1 MITRG
6 SLLLDGVSAG
16 DVFGYKDEQGNL
28 RSKQGLVTIAEDK
41 TAKSAM
47 LVAAITSTPT
57 GYVFDNT
64 KVTAGDQH
72 ITGTV
77 IPVSVTVHLSA
88 VPGELTANALLSG
101 EIGHTQADD
110 TGIWGC
116 DIHLD
121 ADSIIYAWATLPLEF
136 SSTSAKMSIDQ
147 KPDKPDPGPDP
158 KPDPDPKPEPD
169 PKPDPDQPRDYTIFA
184 DAESVPGG
192 YANPSYFEFDAS
204 ISGPEDLANIKLY
217 ALDTSTGEY
226 VLKESTISGDN
237 GNYSLSASWDGGSAY
252 EKFRFQADTNDA
264 NGVLS
269 VTIDRHE
276 GVCLSGDT
284 LITLADRTERRLDEL
299 TGSELVLGGDLRPAH
314 ILRLARGMWSPSH
327 TLYHFDD
334 ETVINE
340 THEHRFF
347 NVEQGFWQ
355 KLKSWRVGDHAKRLD
370 GGAPALV
377 SVEPKEERA
386 EMFGIW
392 VERGSYWANGLLSGD
407 ASANRPLLADAT
419 VEQAIDMA
427 ESLAEK
433 DLMRILGGGVPL

>member
-1 MITRG
+1 MV
-6 SLLLDGVSAG
+6 DGVSVG
-16 DVFGYKDEQGNL
+16 QPFGYKDNNGNP
-28 RSKQGLVTIAEDK
+28 RKAQSIVTIAEDK
-41 TAKSAM
+41 TARSAM

-57 GYVFDNT
+57 GYVFDTT

-77 IPVSVTVHLSA
+77 IPVSATVHLSV

-169 PKPDPDQPRDYTIFA
+169 PDTPKAYTISSEFEA
-184 DAESVPGG
+184 T
-192 YANPSYFEFDAS
+192 PSQNDKTTDFTFSATV
-204 ISGPEDLANIKLY
+204 SGPADLTNIELY
-217 ALDTSTGEY
+217 VWDMNTAEY
-226 VLKESTISGDN
+226 TLMPSSVSPFNDKYSLEST
-237 GNYSLSASWDGGSAY
+237 WDQIEPPY
-252 EKFRFQADTNDA
+252 EKFKIQAGTDDA
-264 NGVLS
+264 NGELT
-269 VTIDRHE
+269 VTVDQYDAI
-276 GVCLSGDT
+276 CLSGDT

-299 TGSELVLGGDLRPAH
+299 TGTELVLGGDMCPAR
-314 ILRLARGMWSPSH
+314 ILRLARGLWSDRH

-334 ETVINE
+334 KTVIDE

-355 KLKSWRVGDHAKRLD
+355 KLKNWRVGDHAKRLD

>member
-6 SLLLDGVSAG
+6 SLLLDGVSVG
-16 DVFGYKDEQGNL
+16 EVFGYKDEQGNP

-47 LVAAITSTPT
+47 LVAAITSAPV
-57 GYVFDNT
+57 GYVFAKT
-64 KVTAGDQH
+64 KITAGEQH

-77 IPVSVTVHLSA
+77 IPVSATVHLSA

-136 SSTSAKMSIDQ
+136 GSTNAKMSIDQ
-147 KPDKPDPGPDP
+147 KPDNPDPGTPDP
-158 KPDPDPKPEPD
+158 DPNPDPKPEPE
-169 PKPDPDQPRDYTIFA
+169 PDTPRAYTITVDFE
-184 DAESVPGG
+184 AEAEVTGSGAISHMDVQL
-192 YANPSYFEFDAS
+192 
-204 ISGPEDLANIKLY
+204 SGPPDLANVELYVYDGGTYRQPSDPISVSTDGILHAENIYPATQFRIK
-217 ALDTSTGEY
+217 AGTDVANS
-226 VLKESTISGDN
+226 
-237 GNYSLSASWDGGSAY
+237 SLSV
-252 EKFRFQADTNDA
+252 N
-264 NGVLS
+264 VL
-269 VTIDRHE
+269 E
-276 GVCLSGDT
+276 YKAECLSGDT
-284 LITLADRTERRLDEL
+284 LITLADGTERRLDEL
-299 TGSELVLGGDLRPAH
+299 TGTEMVLGGNLHPAR
-314 ILRLARGMWSPSH
+314 ILRLARGLWSDRH

-334 ETVINE
+334 ETVIDE
-340 THEHRFF
+340 THEHRFY
-347 NVEQGFWQ
+347 NAEQGFWQ
-355 KLKSWRVGDHAKRLD
+355 KLKNWRIGDHAKRLD

-377 SVEPKEERA
+377 FIEPKEERA

>member
-41 TAKSAM
+41 TAKSAV

-158 KPDPDPKPEPD
+158 KPDPDPKPEPEPD
-169 PKPDPDQPRDYTIFA
+169 TPKAYTIT
-184 DAESVPGG
+184 AEFEAV
-192 YANPSYFEFDAS
+192 ANILNNATDFTFEATV
-204 ISGPEDLANIKLY
+204 SGPADLANIKLY
-217 ALDTSTGEY
+217 AWDTDVGEY
-226 VLKESTISGDN
+226 VLKESTVSGDN
-237 GNYSLSASWDGGSAY
+237 GNYGLSASWNQSGTPY
-252 EKFRFQADTNDA
+252 EKFRVQAGTDDA
-264 NGVLS
+264 NGELS
-269 VTIDRHE
+269 VSVEIYE
-276 GVCLSGDT
+276 AKCLSGDT

-299 TGSELVLGGDLRPAH
+299 TGSELVLGGDRRPAH

-334 ETVINE
+334 ETVIDE

-355 KLKSWRVGDHAKRLD
+355 KLKNWRVGDHAKRLD

>member
-6 SLLLDGVSAG
+6 SLLLDGVSVG
-16 DVFGYKDEQGNL
+16 EVFGYKDEQGNL

-57 GYVFDNT
+57 GYVFDDT

-77 IPVSVTVHLSA
+77 IPISVTVHLS
-88 VPGELTANALLSG
+88 VVTGELTANALLSG

-110 TGIWGC
+110 TGVWGC

-121 ADSIIYAWATLPLEF
+121 ADNTIYAWAKLPLEF

-147 KPDKPDPGPDP
+147 KPDKPDPGPNP
-158 KPDPDPKPEPD
+158 EPDPDPKPEPE
-169 PKPDPDQPRDYTIFA
+169 PEQPRDYTIFA
-184 DAESVPGG
+184 DAEAVPGG
-192 YANPSYFEFDAS
+192 YSNPSFFEFDAS

-299 TGSELVLGGDLRPAH
+299 TGSELVLGGDLRPAR

-334 ETVINE
+334 ETTIDE
-340 THEHRFF
+340 IHEHRFY
-347 NVEQGFWQ
+347 NVDQGFWQ
-355 KLKSWRVGDHAKRLD
+355 KLKNWHIGDHAKHLD
-370 GGAPALV
+370 GGTPALV
-377 SVEPKEERA
+377 SVEPVAERA

-392 VERGSYWANGLLSGD
+392 VERGSYWANRLLSGD
-407 ASANRPLLADAT
+407 ASANRPLLANAT

-427 ESLAEK
+427 ESLTEK
-433 DLMRILGGGVPL
+433 NLMEILGGGLL

>member
-237 GNYSLSASWDGGSAY
+237 GNYSLSASWDGRSAY

-276 GVCLSGDT
+276 GACLSGDT

-299 TGSELVLGGDLRPAH
+299 TGSELVLGGDLRPAR
-314 ILRLARGMWSPSH
+314 ILRLARGMWSPKH

-334 ETVINE
+334 ETTIDE
-340 THEHRFF
+340 IHEHRFY
-347 NVEQGFWQ
+347 NVDQGFWQ
-355 KLKSWRVGDHAKRLD
+355 KLKNWRIGDHAKHLD
-370 GGAPALV
+370 GGTPALV
-377 SVEPKEERA
+377 SVEPVAERA

-392 VERGSYWANGLLSGD
+392 VERGSYWANRLLSGD
-407 ASANRPLLADAT
+407 ASANRPLLANAT

-427 ESLAEK
+427 ESLTEK
-433 DLMRILGGGVPL
+433 NLMEILGGGLL

>member
-1 MITRG
+1 MV
-6 SLLLDGVSAG
+6 DGVS
-16 DVFGYKDEQGNL
+16 VQQEFIYKDNNGDL
-28 RSKQGLVTIAEDK
+28 RGGQSIVTITEDK

-47 LVAAITSTPT
+47 LVAAITDTPIV
-57 GYVFDNT
+57 YAFD
-64 KVTAGDQH
+64 KAIITAGDKQV
-72 ITGTV
+72 TGTV
-77 IPVSVTVHLSA
+77 TPVLATVHLS
-88 VPGELTANALLSG
+88 VVSGELTADALLDG
-101 EIGHTQADD
+101 EIGQAQSDD
-110 TGIWGC
+110 TGAWSC
-116 DIHLD
+116 DVHLD
-121 ADSIIYAWATLPLEF
+121 DKSLVYAWFTPELSYGDAT
-136 SSTSAKMSIDQ
+136 TADVSIN
-147 KPDKPDPGPDP
+147 KEPVNPDPDPDP
-158 KPDPDPKPEPD
+158 NPDPDPKPE
-169 PKPDPDQPRDYTIFA
+169 QPRDYTISA
-184 DAESVPGG
+184 DVDAVPDIL
-192 YANPSYFEFDAS
+192 NDATGFTFVAG
-204 ISGPEDLANIKLY
+204 ISGPSDLVNIKLY
-217 ALDTSTGEY
+217 ALDTDTNEY
-226 VLKESTISGDN
+226 VFLESVTSLDGNEYRMESTWNRSGTP
-237 GNYSLSASWDGGSAY
+237 Y
-252 EKFRFQADTNDA
+252 EKFRVQAGTNDA
-264 NGVLS
+264 NGELS
-269 VTIDRHE
+269 VSITTYE
-276 GVCLSGDT
+276 AKCLSGDT

-355 KLKSWRVGDHAKRLD
+355 KLKNWRVGDHAKRLD

>member
-1 MITRG
+1 MV
-6 SLLLDGVSAG
+6 DGVSG
-16 DVFGYKDEQGNL
+16 GQPFGYKDNNGNP
-28 RSKQGLVTIAEDK
+28 RKAQSIVTIAEDK

-47 LVAAITSTPT
+47 LVAAITDKPIA
-57 GYVFDNT
+57 YAFD
-64 KVTAGDQH
+64 KAIITAGDKQV
-72 ITGTV
+72 TGTV
-77 IPVSVTVHLSA
+77 TPVLTTVHLS
-88 VPGELTANALLSG
+88 VVSGELTAEALLSG
-101 EIGHTQADD
+101 EIGQAQSDD
-110 TGIWGC
+110 TGAWGC
-116 DIHLD
+116 DVHLD
-121 ADSIIYAWATLPLEF
+121 DKSFVYAWFTPELSYSDA
-136 SSTSAKMSIDQ
+136 TSAYVSINEE
-147 KPDKPDPGPDP
+147 PVKPDPGPDP
-158 KPDPDPKPEPD
+158 KPDPDPKPE
-169 PKPDPDQPRDYTIFA
+169 QPRDYTISA
-184 DAESVPGG
+184 DVDAVPDIL
-192 YANPSYFEFDAS
+192 NDATGFTFVAG
-204 ISGPEDLANIKLY
+204 ISGPADLANIKLY
-217 ALDTSTGEY
+217 ALDTDTNEY
-226 VLKESTISGDN
+226 VFLESVTSLDGSEYRMESTWDRSGTP
-237 GNYSLSASWDGGSAY
+237 Y
-252 EKFRFQADTNDA
+252 EKFRVKADTNDA
-264 NGVLS
+264 NGKLS
-269 VTIDRHE
+269 VSITTYE
-276 GVCLSGDT
+276 AKCLSGDT

-334 ETVINE
+334 ETVIDE

-355 KLKSWRVGDHAKRLD
+355 KLKNWRVGDHAKRLD

>member
-77 IPVSVTVHLSA
+77 IPVSVTVHLST

-158 KPDPDPKPEPD
+158 KPDPDPKPEPE
-169 PKPDPDQPRDYTIFA
+169 PDTPRAYTITVDFE
-184 DAESVPGG
+184 AEAEVTGSG
-192 YANPSYFEFDAS
+192 ATSYMNVQL
-204 ISGPEDLANIKLY
+204 SGPPDLANVELYVYDGGTYSQPSDPISVSPDGVLHAENIYPATQFRIK
-217 ALDTSTGEY
+217 AGTDVANS
-226 VLKESTISGDN
+226 
-237 GNYSLSASWDGGSAY
+237 SLSV
-252 EKFRFQADTNDA
+252 N
-264 NGVLS
+264 VL
-269 VTIDRHE
+269 E
-276 GVCLSGDT
+276 YKAECLSGDT

-334 ETVINE
+334 ETTIDE

-370 GGAPALV
+370 GGTPVLV
-377 SVEPKEERA
+377 SVEPVAERA

-392 VERGSYWANGLLSGD
+392 VERGSYWANQLLSGD
-407 ASANRPLLADAT
+407 ASANRPLLANAT

-433 DLMRILGGGVPL
+433 DLMKILGGGLL

>member
-1 MITRG
+1 MV
-6 SLLLDGVSAG
+6 DGVSVG
-16 DVFGYKDEQGNL
+16 QPFGYKDNNGNP
-28 RSKQGLVTIAEDK
+28 RKAQSIVTIAEDK

-47 LVAAITSTPT
+47 LAAAITDKPIA
-57 GYVFDNT
+57 YAFD
-64 KVTAGDQH
+64 KAIITAGDKQV
-72 ITGTV
+72 TGTV
-77 IPVSVTVHLSA
+77 TPVLATVHLS
-88 VPGELTANALLSG
+88 VVSGELTADALLGG
-101 EIGHTQADD
+101 EIGQAQSDD
-110 TGIWGC
+110 TGAWGC
-116 DIHLD
+116 DVHLD
-121 ADSIIYAWATLPLEF
+121 ENRTVYAWFTPELSYSDA
-136 SSTSAKMSIDQ
+136 TSAHVSIN
-147 KPDKPDPGPDP
+147 KEPVKPDPGPDP
-158 KPDPDPKPEPD
+158 KPDPDPD
-169 PKPDPDQPRDYTIFA
+169 TPKAYTISSEFEA
-184 DAESVPGG
+184 T
-192 YANPSYFEFDAS
+192 PSENDNTTDFTFNATV
-204 ISGPEDLANIKLY
+204 SGPADLTNIELY
-217 ALDTSTGEY
+217 VWDMNTAEY
-226 VLKESTISGDN
+226 TLMPSSVSPFNDKYNLESTWGQIEPP
-237 GNYSLSASWDGGSAY
+237 Y
-252 EKFRFQADTNDA
+252 EKFKIQAGTDDA
-264 NGVLS
+264 NGELT
-269 VTIDRHE
+269 VTVDQYDAK
-276 GVCLSGDT
+276 CLSGDT

-299 TGSELVLGGDLRPAH
+299 TGTEMVLGGDLHPAR

-334 ETVINE
+334 ETVIDE

-355 KLKSWRVGDHAKRLD
+355 KLKNWRVGDHAKRLD

>member
-1 MITRG
+1 MIKRG
-6 SLLLDGVSAG
+6 SLLLDGVSVG

-28 RSKQGLVTIAEDK
+28 HSKQGLVTIAEDK
-41 TAKSAM
+41 TAKPAI
-47 LVAAITSTPT
+47 LVAAITSKPT
-57 GYVFDNT
+57 GYVFDNIN
-64 KVTAGDQH
+64 VTAGDQH

-77 IPVSVTVHLSA
+77 IPVSVTVHLSV

-121 ADSIIYAWATLPLEF
+121 ADSIIYAWATVSLEY
-136 SSTSAKMSIDQ
+136 SSVSAKMSIDK
-147 KPDKPDPGPDP
+147 KPDKPDPDPDP
-158 KPDPDPKPEPD
+158 KPDPD
-169 PKPDPDQPRDYTIFA
+169 PDPDQPRDYTIFA

-192 YANPSYFEFDAS
+192 FTNPSFFEFGAS

-217 ALDTSTGEY
+217 AWDTSAGEY
-226 VLKESTISGDN
+226 VLKESTVSGDN
-237 GNYSLSASWDGGSAY
+237 GNYSLSATWDGGSAY
-252 EKFRFQADTNDA
+252 ENFRFQADTNDV

-299 TGSELVLGGDLRPAH
+299 TGTELVLGGDMCPAR

-334 ETVINE
+334 ETVIDE

-355 KLKSWRVGDHAKRLD
+355 KLKNWHVGDHAKRLD
-370 GGAPALV
+370 GGAPALA

-407 ASANRPLLADAT
+407 ASANRPLLANAT

-427 ESLAEK
+427 ESLTEK
-433 DLMRILGGGVPL
+433 DLMRILEGGVPL

>member
-6 SLLLDGVSAG
+6 SLLLDGVSVG
-16 DVFGYKDEQGNL
+16 EVFGYKDEQGNL

-41 TAKSAM
+41 TAKSTM

-121 ADSIIYAWATLPLEF
+121 ADNTIYAWATLPLEF
-136 SSTSAKMSIDQ
+136 GSTNAKMSIDK
-147 KPDKPDPGPDP
+147 KPDKPDPGPSP
-158 KPDPDPKPEPD
+158 EPGPNPEPNPDPDAPRAYTISSEFEVT
-169 PKPDPDQPRDYTIFA
+169 PDQNDGTTDFTFRAT
-184 DAESVPGG
+184 V
-192 YANPSYFEFDAS
+192 
-204 ISGPEDLANIKLY
+204 SGPEDLTNIELY
-217 ALDTSTGEY
+217 VWNINTEEY
-226 VLKESTISGDN
+226 TLMPSSVSPSNDKYSLESTWDN
-237 GNYSLSASWDGGSAY
+237 IEPPY
-252 EKFRFQADTNDA
+252 EKFRIQAGTDDA
-264 NGVLS
+264 NGKLTVS
-269 VTIDRHE
+269 VEQYDAT
-276 GVCLSGDT
+276 CLSGDT
-284 LITLADRTERRLDEL
+284 LITLADGTEQRLDEL
-299 TGSELVLGGDLRPAH
+299 TGTEMVLGGDMCPAR

-334 ETVINE
+334 ETIIDE
-340 THEHRFF
+340 IHEHRFY
-347 NVEQGFWQ
+347 NVDQGFWQ
-355 KLKSWRVGDHAKRLD
+355 KLKNWHIGDHAKHLD
-370 GGAPALV
+370 GSTPALV
-377 SVEPKEERA
+377 SVEPVAERA

-392 VERGSYWANGLLSGD
+392 VERGSYWANRLLSGD

-433 DLMRILGGGVPL
+433 DLMKILGGGLL

>member
-6 SLLLDGVSAG
+6 SLLLDGVSG
-16 DVFGYKDEQGNL
+16 GQKFGYKDNNGNL
-28 RSKQGLVTIAEDK
+28 LDGKSIVTIAEDK
-41 TAKSAM
+41 SAKATT
-47 LVAAITSTPT
+47 LFAAITDTPIT
-57 GYVFDNT
+57 YAFD
-64 KVTAGDQH
+64 KAIITAGDKQV
-72 ITGTV
+72 TGTV
-77 IPVSVTVHLSA
+77 TPVLTTVHLS
-88 VPGELTANALLSG
+88 VVSGELTADALLGG
-101 EIGHTQADD
+101 EIGQAQSDD

-116 DIHLD
+116 DVHLD
-121 ADSIIYAWATLPLEF
+121 DKSMVYAWFTPELSYSDAT
-136 SSTSAKMSIDQ
+136 TAHVSINEE
-147 KPDKPDPGPDP
+147 PVKPDPGPDP
-158 KPDPDPKPEPD
+158 KPDPDPD
-169 PKPDPDQPRDYTIFA
+169 PKPEQPRDYTISA
-184 DAESVPGG
+184 DVDAVPDIL
-192 YANPSYFEFDAS
+192 NDATGFTFVAG
-204 ISGPEDLANIKLY
+204 ISGPADLANIKLY
-217 ALDTSTGEY
+217 ALDTDTNEY
-226 VLKESTISGDN
+226 VFLESVTSLDGSEYRMESTWNRSGTP
-237 GNYSLSASWDGGSAY
+237 Y
-252 EKFRFQADTNDA
+252 EKFRVQAGTNDA
-264 NGVLS
+264 NGELS
-269 VTIDRHE
+269 VSITTYE
-276 GVCLSGDT
+276 AKCLSRDT

>member
-6 SLLLDGVSAG
+6 SLLLDGVSVG
-16 DVFGYKDEQGNL
+16 EVFGCKDEQGNL

-77 IPVSVTVHLSA
+77 IPVSATVHLSV

-158 KPDPDPKPEPD
+158 KPDPDPKPEPEPD
-169 PKPDPDQPRDYTIFA
+169 TPKAYTITVDFE
-184 DAESVPGG
+184 AEAEVTGSG
-192 YANPSYFEFDAS
+192 AISYMDVQL
-204 ISGPEDLANIKLY
+204 SGPPDLANVELY
-217 ALDTSTGEY
+217 VYDGGTYRPPSDPISVSPDG
-226 VLKESTISGDN
+226 VLHAEGIYPATQFRVKAGTDVANS
-237 GNYSLSASWDGGSAY
+237 SLSV
-252 EKFRFQADTNDA
+252 N
-264 NGVLS
+264 VLEYKA
-269 VTIDRHE
+269 T
-276 GVCLSGDT
+276 CLSGDT

-299 TGSELVLGGDLRPAH
+299 TGTEMVLGGDLHPAR
-314 ILRLARGMWSPSH
+314 ILRLARGLWSDRH

-334 ETVINE
+334 ETVIDE
-340 THEHRFF
+340 THEHRFY
-347 NVEQGFWQ
+347 NAEQGFWQ
-355 KLKSWRVGDHAKRLD
+355 KLKNWRVGDHAKRLD
-370 GGAPALV
+370 GGAPALI
-377 SVEPKEERA
+377 SIEPKEERA

-392 VERGSYWANGLLSGD
+392 VERGSYWANRLLSGD